1 MASLLT
7 SSAGSK
13 RSSESI
19 TPFAEDQDDALAY
32 AVDVMADDG
41 WGSDDEGDAVVTEQ
55 ASFSCG
61 VIPSAPPQHLGQLLG
76 ELYAREGLRAAHVE
90 QRAGAAEQP
99 FRIAPDASSSIDFC
113 GNRSMEVF
121 AQHAIDHNL
130 YRGQGS
136 SAETVLEREMH
147 VFTDGFVSTVN
158 SNHGSSWDGGFVFL
172 DLEEDFGLLK
182 LYEGGSNPKW
192 SFYVEADGSVH
203 FDMG

>member
-19 TPFAEDQDDALAY
+19 TPFAEDQDDALAD

-41 WGSDDEGDAVVTEQ
+41 WGSDEEGDAVVMEQ

-61 VIPSAPPQHLGQLLG
+61 VVPSAPP
-76 ELYAREGLRAAHVE
+76 

-99 FRIAPDASSSIDFC
+99 FRIAPDASSSLDFC

-130 YRGQGS
+130 YRGRGS
-136 SAETVLEREMH
+136 SAETVLEDEMH
-147 VFTDGFVSTVN
+147 VFTGGFVSTVN

-172 DLEEDFGLLK
+172 YPEGDSGLLK

-192 SFYVEADGSVH
+192 SFYVEADGSAH
-203 FDMG
+203 FDWA